1 MLRIVTD
8 GAVDMPG
15 GWASEYQIDVLP
27 LYVRFGERSFI
38 PGVNMTI
45 AEFYA
50 MVRKTGKIPN
60 TSLPSPGDV
69 AEFYRKIAQ
78 KGDEILSIHLGSKLS
93 GTYSIVQMAAKDMQQ
108 EYNIT
113 PFDSGAGSAAMA
125 YMCREARLL
134 NRKGFSMQVILK
146 RLEEIR
152 QKLIVVLT
160 VDNLEFARL
169 SGRVNAL
176 QSAISSMLK
185 IKPII
190 VLQNGLLQMSEKVR
204 TRQAAL
210 ERVIEY
216 ARERFDKQAIYMA
229 VVHAI
234 DPGAAQAIIDK
245 ARQVLNLGELVV
257 MELSV
262 PVAAH
267 LGPGTVGLVAY
278 PMERSA
284 VEI

>member
-8 GAVDMPG
+8 GAVDMPD
-15 GWASEYQIDVLP
+15 GWASEYQVDILP

-38 PGVNMTI
+38 PGVNMTS

-93 GTYSIVQMAAKDMQQ
+93 GTYSIVQMAAKDLQQ
-108 EYNIT
+108 EYDIT

-134 NRKGFSMQVILK
+134 NRKGFSMQAILK

-176 QSAISSMLK
+176 QSALSSMLK

-234 DPGAAQAIIDK
+234 DPGAAQAIIERAK
-245 ARQVLNLGELVV
+245 QVLNLGELVV

-278 PMERSA
+278 PMEGSA
-284 VEI
+284 V

>member
-8 GAVDMPG
+8 GSVDMPD
-15 GWASEYQIDVLP
+15 GWAAEYQIDVLP
-27 LYVRFGERSFI
+27 LYVRFGERSFT
-38 PGVNMTI
+38 PGVNLTS
-45 AEFYA
+45 AEFYD

-60 TSLPSPGDV
+60 TSLPSPGEV
-69 AEFYRKIAQ
+69 AKFYRKIAQ
-78 KGDEILSIHLGSKLS
+78 KGDEILSIHLSSKLS
-93 GTYSIVQMAAKDMQQ
+93 GTYSIVQMAAKEMQQ
-108 EYNIT
+108 EYNIST
-113 PFDSGAGSAAMA
+113 FDSGAGSAALA

-134 NRKGFSMQVILK
+134 NRNGFSMQAILA
-146 RLEEIR
+146 RLEQIR

-176 QSAISSMLK
+176 QNALSSILK

-204 TRQAAL
+204 TRQAAI

-216 ARERFDKQAIYMA
+216 ARERFDAQGIYLA
-229 VVHAI
+229 VVHAV
-234 DPGAAQAIIDK
+234 DPGAAQAMIDRAK
-245 ARQVLNLGELVV
+245 QVLNFKELVV
-257 MELSV
+257 MELSI

-278 PMERSA
+278 PVERSF
-284 VEI
+284 V

>member
-8 GAVDMPG
+8 GAVDMPD
-15 GWASEYQIDVLP
+15 GWAAEYQIDVLP

-38 PGVNMTI
+38 PGVNMTS

-108 EYNIT
+108 EYKIT

-134 NRKGFSMQVILK
+134 NRKGFSMEVILK

-216 ARERFDKQAIYMA
+216 ARGRFDKQAIYMS